1 MNVSSVDAQD
11 LLVRDYLTA
20 VAHAA
25 ADLPAVHR
33 DELLADLSEHIAVA
47 RSQCAPTEAGVRTI
61 LDRLGHPL
69 AIVDAARGF
78 AGSAYGYAAGPAYGY
93 AAGPAYGYAAGPAY
107 GWAAAS
113 GAPRAT
119 AGPASAPAA
128 EPYWSLAA
136 IWNRSP
142 IAVALIVV
150 AALGVLVL
158 VVGVF
163 GVAAVAPPV
172 R

>member
-20 VAHAA
+20 VASAA

-47 RSQCAPTEAGVRTI
+47 RSQCEPTEAGVRTI
-61 LDRLGHPL
+61 LERLGHPL

-78 AGSAYGYAAGPAYGY
+78 ATGSTYGYATGPAYGY
-93 AAGPAYGYAAGPAY
+93 ATGAAY
-107 GWAAAS
+107 GWAGAP

-119 AGPASAPAA
+119 VRPGPAPAA

-142 IAVALIVV
+142 LAVALIVV
-150 AALGVLVL
+150 AVLGVLVL

-163 GVAAVAPPV
+163 GVAAVSPPG